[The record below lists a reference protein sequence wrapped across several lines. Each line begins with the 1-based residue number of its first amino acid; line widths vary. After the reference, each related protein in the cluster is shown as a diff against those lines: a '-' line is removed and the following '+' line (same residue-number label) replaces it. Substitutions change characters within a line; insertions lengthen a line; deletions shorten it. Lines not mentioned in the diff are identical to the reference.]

1 MEKNLRHRLVKYYQ
15 KQLSSAPI
23 SPLLSDKDEKL
34 ERFYV
39 PPMILEKHH
48 RRLRDDQQ
56 QNDSPISSYRQI
68 FCKDEGVTNTVILD
82 GEAGSGKSSFSAMCT
97 IKWASLFSV
106 SNKDSG
112 GKGLDQGV
120 EEDKSFERLLT
131 NANNLS
137 DRKSSLVFQNVDCLT
152 PEELLFVLK
161 SGLIRETKSQ
171 SLIRISSS
179 FSFIHKT
186 VQEFLAAV
194 HIANHAGEIQRVI
207 GPYCEEFL
215 YSSYKSRTGSD
226 VPPVFIYVC
235 GLNPK
240 VAKDMSTVMSL
251 SMLDHP
257 DWNDEPDADKDANFS
272 LQPVIYY
279 GFREAKA
286 NNVQNI
292 QLTLLAFDFR
302 RSGLSGLIFSS
313 SLSDV
318 AAMKTLL
325 LMNKS
330 EVRCIRIWGPNN
342 ISNEELQE
350 VFTCSADTL
359 TTVLLLF
366 IAGQYDLSACSHL
379 KHLTITGRHTSNIM
393 INTNSLVSLRL
404 SMVSIKVES
413 RILQSLEQRCET
425 LMKFEIGFFSNI
437 KLFCRTLPK
446 LNHLQDLTI
455 EYSTLGDYLL
465 LLPPSVTSVI
475 LFEVTMSAW
484 SMRELVENCSH
495 TVTCRIDNCEMDP
508 IEDFLDIKR
517 KIPHC
522 STSHGVW
529 DMSSDIGI
537 NHIFSN
543 SFVRSNGID
552 YKYNRNCCFVFWINV
567 SLKFSLKYRTLT
579 IIRIIINLGKR
590 NFHVGFFNCEYPIF
604 FFYNISDSNFRNY
617 RFVFWINIGLK
628 SSLKNGS
635 IIVDFEMK
643 FYGGTELENVGN
655 ETCPETDEHIYSGD
669 LCQDKTD
676 KLALSLPYIIGI
688 TAGVGGALLLFAIV
702 LLVILCCRR
711 SNQEGKGHL
720 SDFGPGPDYND
731 VPTEA
736 RRSLSEGPSSSSA
749 FFHGREHRVVTDS
762 IGNPTYLYQPDGK
775 RKHSIE
781 DSHVNYGY
789 QDNESDVMSGAYTEI
804 KPGSSLS
811 NLNLPEKFEIERP
824 KLKPAANNPYYF

>member
-1 MEKNLRHRLVKYYQ
+1 
-15 KQLSSAPI
+15 
-23 SPLLSDKDEKL
+23 
-34 ERFYV
+34 
-39 PPMILEKHH
+39 
-48 RRLRDDQQ
+48 
-56 QNDSPISSYRQI
+56 
-68 FCKDEGVTNTVILD
+68 
-82 GEAGSGKSSFSAMCT
+82 
-97 IKWASLFSV
+97 
-106 SNKDSG
+106 
-112 GKGLDQGV
+112 
-120 EEDKSFERLLT
+120 
-131 NANNLS
+131 
-137 DRKSSLVFQNVDCLT
+137 
-152 PEELLFVLK
+152 
-161 SGLIRETKSQ
+161 
-171 SLIRISSS
+171 
-179 FSFIHKT
+179 
-186 VQEFLAAV
+186 
-194 HIANHAGEIQRVI
+194 
-207 GPYCEEFL
+207 
-215 YSSYKSRTGSD
+215 
-226 VPPVFIYVC
+226 
-235 GLNPK
+235 
-240 VAKDMSTVMSL
+240 
-251 SMLDHP
+251 
-257 DWNDEPDADKDANFS
+257 
-272 LQPVIYY
+272 
-279 GFREAKA
+279 
-286 NNVQNI
+286 
-292 QLTLLAFDFR
+292 
-302 RSGLSGLIFSS
+302 
-313 SLSDV
+313 
-318 AAMKTLL
+318 
-325 LMNKS
+325 
-330 EVRCIRIWGPNN
+330 
-342 ISNEELQE
+342 
-350 VFTCSADTL
+350 
-359 TTVLLLF
+359 
-366 IAGQYDLSACSHL
+366 
-379 KHLTITGRHTSNIM
+379 
-393 INTNSLVSLRL
+393 
-404 SMVSIKVES
+404 
-413 RILQSLEQRCET
+413 
-425 LMKFEIGFFSNI
+425 
-437 KLFCRTLPK
+437 
-446 LNHLQDLTI
+446 
-455 EYSTLGDYLL
+455 
-465 LLPPSVTSVI
+465 
-475 LFEVTMSAW
+475 MSAW

-604 FFYNISDSNFRNY
+604 FFYNISDRTTGSSSGSTSVSSPASSTGHSQSSGSSSTSENETTTSASSTANSPSSTLSDY
-617 RFVFWINIGLK
+617 STTSVTGTSENAASSSGSTAVSSSASSTGHSQSSGSSSTSENETTTSAYSSVSSPSSTTSDYSK
-628 SSLKNGS
+628 TSVTVTTENTTPSSGSTSVSSLASSTEDTSVSASESTTISTYNSPSSSDSPLLTTTEAEQTTLSTNETDENTTSTTISPTTSHSTTTPSYVVEYPVDSLVLVVDLEVTLGDELPFNESLQNRSTSYFRQLARDFESEMNRLFANETNAIDGFKEVSVTGFRNGS

-643 FYGGTELENVGN
+643 FYGGTNLASVGN
-655 ETCPETDEHIYSGD
+655 ETLKRLNETELVCPETDDHIYSGD

-702 LLVILCCRR
+702 LLVILCCMR

-789 QDNESDVMSGAYTEI
+789 QDNESDVLSGAYTEI